1 MNLRHK
7 SEIEASFRRVEK
19 ILDEMLEKTRAFIES
34 RDIRLRDSAN
44 RSGFDGSGF
53 PAFQWTYHF
62 EQRTPLGSEIKV
74 AAASLSYREPV
85 CKDES
90 PTIEV
95 SSGAYI
101 FQIGKQSRVSEWK
114 EEVYPIEDF
123 LKMKIEQV
131 IINSFAFA
139 EQVLAKY

>member
-7 SEIEASFRRVEK
+7 SEIEASFRRAEQM
-19 ILDEMLEKTRAFIES
+19 LDAMLEETRTFFE
-34 RDIRLRDSAN
+34 REGIRLRDCTN

-53 PAFQWTYHF
+53 PSFHWAYNF
-62 EQRTPLGSEIKV
+62 EKRTPYGSEIKV
-74 AAASLSYREPV
+74 AAAGLSYREPV
-85 CKDES
+85 FKDES
-90 PTIEV
+90 PTIKV
-95 SSGAYI
+95 TSGAYI

-123 LKMKIEQV
+123 LKMKLEQV
-131 IINSFAFA
+131 VINCFAIA

>member
-7 SEIEASFRRVEK
+7 SEIEASFRRVEQM
-19 ILDEMLEKTRAFIES
+19 LDEMLEETRVFIES
-34 RDIRLRDSAN
+34 ESIKLRDSTN

-53 PAFQWTYHF
+53 PAFQWTYYF
-62 EQRTPLGSEIKV
+62 EKRTPFGSEIKV

-85 CKDES
+85 YKDQS

-114 EEVYPIEDF
+114 DEVYPIEDF
-123 LKMKIEQV
+123 LKMKMEQV
-131 IINSFAFA
+131 IINCFAFA
-139 EQVLAKY
+139 EKVLAKY

>member
-1 MNLRHK
+1 M
-7 SEIEASFRRVEK
+7 
-19 ILDEMLEKTRAFIES
+19 LDAMLEES
-34 RDIRLRDSAN
+34 RTFLEREGIRLRDSTN
-44 RSGFDGSGF
+44 RTGFDGGGF
-53 PAFQWTYHF
+53 PAYEWTYHF
-62 EQRTPLGSEIKV
+62 EQRTPFGSEIKV

-85 CKDES
+85 CKDQS

-123 LKMKIEQV
+123 LKMKMEQV

>member
-1 MNLRHK
+1 M
-7 SEIEASFRRVEK
+7 
-19 ILDEMLEKTRAFIES
+19 LDEMLEETRAFIE
-34 RDIRLRDSAN
+34 REGIKLRDTTN

-62 EQRTPLGSEIKV
+62 EQRTPFGSEIKV
-74 AAASLSYREPV
+74 AAAVLLYREPV

-123 LKMKIEQV
+123 LKMKMEQV
-131 IINSFAFA
+131 IINCFAFA